1 MLNTTATKSS
11 NLISGTSAIAFCFP
25 GAECL
30 GLLCPRNRVA
40 LARGSPVPVPIPGA
54 GVSRE
59 VAAVIIERNNVTS
72 PEAKFLIKVM
82 GENRIHVAYVKTIA
96 ARISC

>member
-40 LARGSPVPVPIPGA
+40 LAGGSPVPIPGA

-82 GENRIHVAYVKTIA
+82 GENRIRVAYVKTIA